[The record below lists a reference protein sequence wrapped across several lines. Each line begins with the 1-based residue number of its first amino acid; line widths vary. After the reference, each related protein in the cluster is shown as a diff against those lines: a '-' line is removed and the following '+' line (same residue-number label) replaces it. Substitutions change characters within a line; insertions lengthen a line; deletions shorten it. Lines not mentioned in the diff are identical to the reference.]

1 MAQRRRNGAPARQS
15 VDARTSALLRAE
27 QGRPSYLSRTDPP
40 NLAPTLHPD
49 LAAPLAELA
58 LRELAQAGFGEA
70 DATGRTEAAIVADA
84 LGAPAALFAF
94 ADDERQSL
102 RAGAVAGWEPPADP
116 VPVEGVLADALGRAS
131 CVELRP
137 VPPTLAAAGVGG
149 GLVVRIGSEARPYAL
164 LGVFP
169 AQPRPFAP
177 EAWAFLR
184 SAAGALH
191 ARFALDDTRHAL
203 EESRARALAVFET
216 TVDGVITIDT
226 QGRIETFN
234 AGAERIFGYAAEEV
248 VGRNVHVLMPEP
260 YHSEHDGY
268 MEAYRETGVRR
279 IIGIG
284 REVVGRRKSGTLF
297 PMDLAVSEVALP
309 GGGRIFT
316 GLVRDIS
323 ERRVLE
329 REVLRIAEAERRRIG
344 QDLHDGLG
352 QELTAVGLFLRNHAK
367 VLEREGSGQ
376 AEEARR
382 LVGLVDGADA
392 HARGLA
398 RSLVPVELEQNGLE
412 AALARLAERASGLYG
427 VSVEAETTGSG
438 PAEASA
444 LTADAASNLFWI
456 AQEAVSNA
464 AQHGHAA
471 RVAVRLV
478 RGADRL
484 RLRVEDDGVGIDGA
498 LRQGGVL
505 APADGEADRD
515 GAERDGAE
523 RDGGAPQRSVSA
535 PARPADQRG
544 MGLRIMHY
552 RAHLAGGAL
561 EIRPGAE
568 GGTVVT
574 CTVPLRGP
582 GFQTS

>member
-1 MAQRRRNGAPARQS
+1 MPL
-15 VDARTSALLRAE
+15 TLR
-27 QGRPSYLSRTDPP
+27 
-40 NLAPTLHPD
+40 PD

-70 DATGRTEAAIVADA
+70 DATGRTEATIVADA

-94 ADDERQSL
+94 ADEGRQSL
-102 RAGAVAGWEPPADP
+102 RTAAAAGWEPPAE
-116 VPVEGVLADALGRAS
+116 VPVEGVLADALARAS

-137 VPPTLAAAGVGG
+137 VPAALAAAGVGG
-149 GLVVRIGSEARPYAL
+149 GLVVRIGTDRRPFAL

-169 AQPRPFAP
+169 AEPRPFAP

-184 SAAGALH
+184 SAAAALH

-216 TVDGVITIDT
+216 TVDGVVTIDERGT
-226 QGRIETFN
+226 IETFN
-234 AGAERIFGYAAEEV
+234 AGAERIFEYAADEV
-248 VGRNVHVLMPEP
+248 VGRNVGVLMPEP

-268 MEAYRETGVRR
+268 LEAYRETGVRR

-284 REVVGRRKSGTLF
+284 REVVGRRRSGATF

-316 GLVRDIS
+316 GLIRDIT

-367 VLEREGSGQ
+367 ALDREGSGQ
-376 AEEARR
+376 AAEAHR
-382 LVGLVDGADA
+382 LVGLVDDADR

-464 AQHGHAA
+464 AQHGHAEH
-471 RVAVRLV
+471 VAVRLV

-498 LRQGGVL
+498 LRRGGVL

-515 GAERDGAE
+515 GA
-523 RDGGAPQRSVSA
+523 APQRSVSA